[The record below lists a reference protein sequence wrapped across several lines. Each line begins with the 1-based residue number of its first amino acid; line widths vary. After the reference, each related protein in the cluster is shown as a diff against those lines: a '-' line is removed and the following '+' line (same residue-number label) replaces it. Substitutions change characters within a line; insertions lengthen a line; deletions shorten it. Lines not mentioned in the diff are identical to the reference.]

1 MTSKRRPSPGVNIS
15 VTGRATTEAAL
26 GVCRWRQKVGRQLLS
41 PVGAQLAMRPEERC
55 RALGW
60 LLTTS
65 WAKVKANSAMVSEM
79 MVKRRASLVMSLLL
93 SDPLRLV

>member
-1 MTSKRRPSPGVNIS
+1 
-15 VTGRATTEAAL
+15 
-26 GVCRWRQKVGRQLLS
+26 
-41 PVGAQLAMRPEERC
+41 MRPEERC

-60 LLTTS
+60 LLNTS

-93 SDPLRLV
+93 SDPMRLVLLEPG